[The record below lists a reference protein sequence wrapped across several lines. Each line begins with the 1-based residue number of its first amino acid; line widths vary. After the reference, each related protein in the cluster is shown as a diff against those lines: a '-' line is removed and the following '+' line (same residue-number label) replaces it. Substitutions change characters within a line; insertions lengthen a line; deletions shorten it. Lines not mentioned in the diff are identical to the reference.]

1 MKRTLALSSSILLAL
16 SCAKDVVPP
25 PTVGGQ
31 SGDDGDVTPPGGP
44 PSIPPEPPG
53 IPDLPCDATDDELP
67 LEAASA
73 FGGNALELLAA
84 LAPEQSLPLLWA
96 QVDAPAGTAF
106 TPSAA
111 QTTLQLGFSARAGAS
126 AQQRLWQPRSAEAV
140 CPDDTLRV
148 PVSVS
153 LRSSDGA
160 FAEQL
165 DSELEFTSGSSARLR
180 AQLPAT
186 LSGSFSF
193 DQIGTPGEVWQL
205 NGFVLALDLWP
216 GGSRGEITPD
226 FSRVQTGPA
235 TPPSEPS
242 VAPMLTS
249 PGAAPPTPT
258 LPSRSSAIAVWP
270 RREICANAG
279 GGTAA
284 SATDKV
290 IGWSVVDVV
299 NDLNSRPDW
308 TLASAGQTTPVQ
320 FTLTPPTGLL
330 CLNIDGRTLRFDAV
344 ARLRAGAAPG
354 SALEHLDATSTFE
367 LTVRSTRDGAGL
379 ESVHWVRRDMVY
391 AQARSAFEAATGLS
405 LTAPAEYRQIWWSWH
420 GTATHGQ
427 ASAAWSG
434 RAELV
439 VSSPNAAQTAEFE
452 RVQAQGG
459 PGPGVAYGGGD
470 TFPILPGDSL
480 IDASTP

>member
-25 PTVGGQ
+25 PTIGGQ

-44 PSIPPEPPG
+44 PVNPEPPG
-53 IPDLPCDATDDELP
+53 IPELPCDPDNDELS
-67 LEAASA
+67 LDAGSA
-73 FGGNALELLAA
+73 FGGSAIELLAA
-84 LAPEQSLPLLWA
+84 LAPERDLPLLWS
-96 QVDAPAGTAF
+96 QVAMPAGTSF

-111 QTTLQLGFSARAGAS
+111 QTTLELRFSARTGAS
-126 AQQRLWQPRSAEAV
+126 VQQQLWQPRSAEAV

-180 AQLPAT
+180 AQLPAR
-186 LSGSFSF
+186 LNGSFAF
-193 DQIGTPGEVWQL
+193 DQVGAPGEGWQL
-205 NGFVLALDLWP
+205 SGFVLILDLWP
-216 GGSRGEITPD
+216 GGSRGEINPD

-242 VAPMLTS
+242 TTPMLTS
-249 PGAAPPTPT
+249 QGAAPPTPT
-258 LPSRSSAIAVWP
+258 VPSRTSAIAVWP
-270 RREICANAG
+270 RRETCAFAG
-279 GGTAA
+279 GGIAA
-284 SATDKV
+284 SATDRV
-290 IGWSVVDVV
+290 IGSSIVDVV
-299 NDLNSRPDW
+299 NDLNSRSDW
-308 TLASAGQTTPVQ
+308 TLASAGQATPVQ
-320 FTLTPPTGLL
+320 FTLTAPTGLS
-330 CLNIDGRTLRFDAV
+330 CLNIEGRTLRFDAV
-344 ARLRAGAAPG
+344 ARLRAGTAPG
-354 SALEHLDATSTFE
+354 SALEHLDATSTFA
-367 LTVRSTRDGAGL
+367 LTVRGTRDGAGL
-379 ESVHWVRRDMVY
+379 ESVQWVRRDMVY
-391 AQARSAFEAATGLS
+391 AQDRAAFEAATGLA
-405 LTAPAEYRQIWWSWH
+405 LAAPAEYRQIWWSWH
-420 GTATHGQ
+420 GMATHAQ
-427 ASAAWSG
+427 ASDPWSG

-470 TFPILPGDSL
+470 GFPVLPGDPL